1 MLSGLPQGLF
11 LDAFFTLSHSTEDG
25 PLSNSQNVLKALRWY
40 KKLLVLSCLPDLYG
54 PAFSLLSSP
63 ATQEKRESVPL
74 PLAFLVF
81 LEKLLLSG
89 SWGNAYGPAP
99 SWCLWARAF
108 AFQTA
113 NISSG
118 ARFALAVSHFTLR
131 LRADYCY
138 RLLQSMGEEEMR
150 KFMRSLEQ
158 GPLLP
163 EQSVEKM
170 AAAPASSSAA
180 SAVEP
185 PLDLIGESLA
195 TEDYGGSALPAEPAA
210 APAMAA
216 SPARADTQQVPA
228 GGNAANWVK
237 RWQKEPGVKEPA
249 APGCTAAAAAAASK
263 GRPVRKLP
271 PSPPALHTDA
281 GNALNSLNH
290 TLSLGNFSGGEV
302 WLHPALHPGAAISAA
317 PAGSQSA
324 AHPEDVSRLGEVV
337 DAWRKPT
344 CETLHCTMPWQGD
357 RWVLTAYT
365 CRNLESFTASQ
376 LAHLR
381 SLGFPLPSQEETP
394 APKLPTV
401 PGTGASFEV
410 FLDLCISSA

>member
-1 MLSGLPQGLF
+1 
-11 LDAFFTLSHSTEDG
+11 
-25 PLSNSQNVLKALRWY
+25 
-40 KKLLVLSCLPDLYG
+40 
-54 PAFSLLSSP
+54 
-63 ATQEKRESVPL
+63 
-74 PLAFLVF
+74 
-81 LEKLLLSG
+81 
-89 SWGNAYGPAP
+89 
-99 SWCLWARAF
+99 
-108 AFQTA
+108 
-113 NISSG
+113 
-118 ARFALAVSHFTLR
+118 
-131 LRADYCY
+131 
-138 RLLQSMGEEEMR
+138 
-150 KFMRSLEQ
+150 MRSLEQ

-271 PSPPALHTDA
+271 PSPPASSRTRLLTHLRRILTWV
-281 GNALNSLNH
+281 
-290 TLSLGNFSGGEV
+290 LSLLTTALALVFFQRTEQFSDILRFLKYSFQQ
-302 WLHPALHPGAAISAA
+302 LHGLRSASATMFAPDYTQMREMHSTRLTTLCHWATSRAARSGYTRHCTRGAAISAA

>member
-1 MLSGLPQGLF
+1 MHHGIIRNTVKQGLPQLPF
-11 LDAFFTLSHSTEDG
+11 AQQLHSQ
-25 PLSNSQNVLKALRWY
+25 LCNLI
-40 KKLLVLSCLPDLYG
+40 
-54 PAFSLLSSP
+54 
-63 ATQEKRESVPL
+63 
-74 PLAFLVF
+74 LAFNKRMLRVA
-81 LEKLLLSG
+81 LEPRFMFPFRSSL
-89 SWGNAYGPAP
+89 P
-99 SWCLWARAF
+99 SWVMA
-108 AFQTA
+108 
-113 NISSG
+113 
-118 ARFALAVSHFTLR
+118 R

-228 GGNAANWVK
+228 GGNVANWVK

-271 PSPPALHTDA
+271 PSPPASSRTRLLTHLRRILTWV
-281 GNALNSLNH
+281 
-290 TLSLGNFSGGEV
+290 LSLLTTALALVFFQRTEQFSDILRFLKYSFQQ
-302 WLHPALHPGAAISAA
+302 LHGLRSASATMFAPDYTQMREMHSTRLTTLCHWATSRAARS
-317 PAGSQSA
+317 GYT
-324 AHPEDVSRLGEVV
+324 R
-337 DAWRKPT
+337 
-344 CETLHCTMPWQGD
+344 HCTREQ
-357 RWVLTAYT
+357 
-365 CRNLESFTASQ
+365 
-376 LAHLR
+376 
-381 SLGFPLPSQEETP
+381 PSQQP
-394 APKLPTV
+394 QQAPSRPHTRKM
-401 PGTGASFEV
+401 S
-410 FLDLCISSA
+410 LD